1 MSNVS
6 SSSAQPLLSVVVP
19 VYNVAQYL
27 DQCLTSVFAQGF
39 EPGELEVI
47 VVDDGSTDGSGLIAQ
62 KWARRRSEVQLITK
76 PNGGLSAA
84 RNTGFELTTGTYLTF
99 LDSDDLIPE
108 GAYRRMIDVLQ
119 ETGSDFITAAPFR
132 FAGWDRHAK
141 PFARSADLYRESRRS
156 VTLEQHPEYLRDFAA
171 WNKIY
176 RREFFVQSEV
186 RFPEGRIYEEIAT
199 SPILYSKARAFD
211 VFAEA
216 GYFWRMTPG
225 SITQTIKPVKAHDRL
240 GALAHIQQ
248 YFEGRGS
255 SPRLQDELGFAI
267 VDYNLRWTFLEYFQ
281 LDEETQRFIAEKSR
295 EILASVSDETIA
307 RVQSPLREWAMLA
320 KHGDAAGLNRALRT
334 SQHENLP
341 DIPPGSTVAAHSQA
355 LPRQSLRDRLRGSR
369 RLPETARRLRNL
381 FVYLALRPVLFRL
394 PLLENTAV
402 FSNYWGQ
409 KFSLSDGPAAV
420 CIELNRSNPTMRS
433 VVFATRND
441 RRLIRARVKELAAD
455 PRRIKVVR
463 NTSFAYYWYIWRAK
477 YLFNDA
483 NFQLAFRVDKF
494 TGKRPGQI
502 EVQTTHG
509 IPIKK
514 MGIDSAAAIDLEER
528 SVFLARSQRCDYL
541 VSTSPLVAETY
552 AHSFGIEPSVLQ
564 TGLPQHDV
572 LFTPPEEHEL
582 RRIRK
587 KYGLDP
593 KKRIAVYAPTFR
605 NADGS
610 VFPCLLDLHMMQE
623 QLGDEYQLVMK
634 VHPFNHTQ
642 IGLIDFRELSDFAQ
656 DPAPSPFVKLMGEVR
671 LDPTYVAATLDYEA
685 SRSRDTVRK
694 VDGSINELMFVAD
707 IVISDYSSLMFGYTH
722 LRKPLVLFTPD
733 IDHYNAT
740 RGSYYNVDEIAPG
753 AVTKTTEQVIE
764 AIQLSSDV
772 ASWNEQYDVKRNDF
786 IERFLVW
793 DRGDAARKILTELGL
808 VAVAERE

>member
-1 MSNVS
+1 MQNT
-6 SSSAQPLLSVVVP
+6 SSSAGQPLLSVVVP
-19 VYNVAQYL
+19 VYNVAQYF
-27 DQCLTSVFAQGF
+27 DQCLASVFDQGF
-39 EPGELEVI
+39 APGELEVI
-47 VVDDGSTDGSGLIAQ
+47 VVDDGSTDGSGLIAD
-62 KWARRRSEVQLITK
+62 KWARRHAELQSVRQ
-76 PNGGLSAA
+76 PNSGLSAA
-84 RNTGFELTTGTYLTF
+84 RNTGLDLATGTFLTF
-99 LDSDDLIPE
+99 LDSDDIIPS
-108 GAYRRMIDVLQ
+108 GAYRRMIDVLRQ
-119 ETGSDFITAAPFR
+119 TGSDFITAAPFR

-141 PFARSADLYRESRRS
+141 PFARSADLYHESRRA

-176 RREFFVQSEV
+176 RREFFVESEV

-199 SPILYSKARAFD
+199 SPILYSKAKAFD

-240 GALAHIQQ
+240 AALAHIQH
-248 YFEGRGS
+248 YFKERGS

-281 LDEETQRFIAEKSR
+281 LDEETQRYIAEKSR
-295 EILASVSDETIA
+295 EVLASVPDETIT
-307 RVQSPLREWAMLA
+307 RVQSPLSDWAMLA
-320 KHGDAAGLNRALRT
+320 KRGDAAGLDSALRT

-341 DIPPGSTVAAHSQA
+341 DIPPGSTAAVQSQS
-355 LPRQSLRDRLRGSR
+355 LPRQSLRDRIRDSR
-369 RLPETARRLRNL
+369 RLPDSARRLRNF
-381 FVYLALRPVLFRL
+381 FVYLALRPVLFRM

-420 CIELNRSNPTMRS
+420 CIELNRSNPSMRS
-433 VVFATRND
+433 IVFATRND
-441 RRLIRARVKELAAD
+441 QRRIRARVRELAAD

-514 MGIDSAAAIDLEER
+514 MGIDSEAAIDLAER
-528 SVFLARSQRCDYL
+528 KVFLARSQRCDYL

-552 AHSFGIEPSVLQ
+552 AHSFGIEPRVLQ
-564 TGLPQHDV
+564 AGLPQHDV
-572 LFTPPEEHEL
+572 LFTPPDAQEL
-582 RRIRK
+582 LRIRK

-593 KKRIAVYAPTFR
+593 QKRIAVYAPTFR

-610 VFPCLLDLHMMQE
+610 VFPCLLDLHMMQD

-642 IGLIDFRELSDFAQ
+642 LGLIDFRELTDFAQ
-656 DPAPSPFVKLMGEVR
+656 DPVPSPFVKLMGEVR
-671 LDPTYVAATLDYEA
+671 LDPSYVAATLDYEA

-707 IVISDYSSLMFGYTH
+707 VVISDYSSLMFGYTH

-764 AIQLSSDV
+764 AIRLSSD
-772 ASWNEQYDVKRNDF
+772 ADSWNERFDVKRNVF
-786 IERFLVW
+786 TERFLEW
-793 DRGDAARKILTELGL
+793 DRGDASRKVLAALGL
-808 VAVAERE
+808 MTGTESE